1 MLDADL
7 HRFESDGLNQ
17 TKPGLKLRLAV
28 HEGRIA
34 IAQIRRLQGLNDPRR
49 TASAAVDTWR
59 QSYIRA
65 SNHAAQAIDE
75 LWDAYQWPPDAGR
88 ERRYTWQPPA
98 LKR

>member
-7 HRFESDGLNQ
+7 HRFEADGLNQ
-17 TKPGLKLRLAV
+17 TKSGLRLRLAV

-34 IAQIRRLQGLNDPRR
+34 VAQIRGGLVGPRR
-49 TASAAVDTWR
+49 LSAAALETWR

-65 SNHAAQAIDE
+65 SNCAAQAIDE
-75 LWDAYQWPPDAGR
+75 LWNDYQWPPDAGR